1 MDATSPPRPANQLRP
16 VLGVAFGVAVTIGS
30 TIGVGILRVPGEVA
44 ALTGSAA
51 LTFAVWMF
59 GGLYALLG
67 ANYTAEL
74 ATMMPK
80 AGGPYVYAR
89 LAYGEF
95 GGFVVGFSDW
105 VLNTAALAFLAIA
118 FGEYMAALLGG
129 GGAGTS
135 VAGAGVL
142 LLLTLLNTRGIR
154 LGSETQKV
162 TSLVKAAA
170 LLAFVVACLVAE
182 PDVPMRS
189 PLELEEA
196 RRPHAQFTS
205 LALAFQLV
213 LGTYGGWNAA
223 IYFAEEDS
231 APARQLPRSL
241 FGGVLL
247 VTSIYLLVNAGLL
260 TVLPIAAMASS
271 ALPAATAIEAIFGTH
286 SGTLVT
292 VLALL
297 MIVSIIN
304 AGFLTMPRTLF
315 AVSRDRLFPR
325 IGARVNAG
333 GTPVVALMMTSAT
346 AVVLAAT
353 GTFERLL
360 GFYAI
365 VGVLMNLSLVGAVV
379 VLRRRLPT
387 LERPFRTW
395 GYPLTIVVLAAIDF
409 GVLAGL
415 AIADTANVMTAIALL
430 AATYPV
436 YRVVRVPKSLV
447 LDSTRR

>member
-1 MDATSPPRPANQLRP
+1 MDATSPPRPTNQLRP
-16 VLGVAFGVAVTIGS
+16 VLGVAFGIAVTIGS

-44 ALTGSAA
+44 ALTGSVA
-51 LTFAVWMF
+51 LTYTVWMF

-89 LAYGEF
+89 VAYGEF

-118 FGEYMAALLGG
+118 FGEYVVALLG

-142 LLLTLLNTRGIR
+142 LLFTLLNTRGIR
-154 LGSETQKV
+154 LGSETQKM

-182 PDVPMRS
+182 PDVPVRS

-196 RRPHAQFTS
+196 TRPHPPFTS

-223 IYFAEEDS
+223 IYFAEEDA

-260 TVLPIAAMASS
+260 TVLPITAMASS
-271 ALPAATAIEAIFGTH
+271 TLPAATAIETIFGTR

-292 VLALL
+292 VLTLL

-325 IGARVNAG
+325 VGARVNAG

-346 AVVLAAT
+346 AVVFAAT

-365 VGVLMNLSLVGAVV
+365 VGVLMNLSLIGAVV

-395 GYPLTIVVLAAIDF
+395 GYPLTIVVLAAIDL

-430 AATYPV
+430 ASTYPV
-436 YRVVRVPKSLV
+436 YRVVRVPKSPF
-447 LDSTRR
+447 LDPTLR